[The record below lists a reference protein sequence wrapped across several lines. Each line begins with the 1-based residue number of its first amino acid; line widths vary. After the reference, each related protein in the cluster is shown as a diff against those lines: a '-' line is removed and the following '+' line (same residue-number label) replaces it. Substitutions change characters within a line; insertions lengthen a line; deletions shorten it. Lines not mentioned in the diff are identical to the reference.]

1 MESVK
6 LLLKRFVSAVLAFF
20 LAFIPFANGN
30 KTKDPGEAVCK
41 VALVSDVHI
50 DRRLP
55 VGQLALQNCYRD
67 MMGLDPDAV
76 AVLGDLT
83 NYGDKAT
90 LERFFEITKAEVKDG
105 VTPVI
110 ISGNHDIGHA
120 KDAEGERMNPEA
132 LADFVQLAN
141 DYLGYNLEHPYYTIE
156 VKGYPFICLNDM
168 SADNWDHPEYT
179 DEALQFLSD
188 ELDKYGES
196 GKPMF
201 VLLHV
206 PLSGIHGEENFY
218 PGGGTEEPWSS
229 RIRTMLESH
238 KNVFCLTGHFH
249 KGLSNNIETPTY
261 NLVNGVHYLN
271 LPSYLMPNWP
281 AEYAINGLGFFMEIS
296 ETAVLFRCRNYYLHN
311 WMDNFDYLC
320 KLV

>member
-1 MESVK
+1 MEYVK
-6 LLLKRFVSAVLAFF
+6 LILKRFVSAVLAFF

-67 MMGLDPDAV
+67 MMGLDPDGV

-218 PGGGTEEPWSS
+218 PGGGTEEPWNS
-229 RIRTMLESH
+229 RIQTMLEAH